1 VGIESEVHGGISLQE
16 ERPRQYNPPLI
27 LVIKLIK
34 LKPEE
39 EKHYQLAS
47 TCTLLLQLDEIK
59 KYTLTRTQKKKKKE
73 ACSMRVIIFNLFGK

>member
-1 VGIESEVHGGISLQE
+1 MGGFPCKKRGHAINI
-16 ERPRQYNPPLI
+16 YNPPLI

-47 TCTLLLQLDEIK
+47 TCTLLLQLDQIK
-59 KYTLTRTQKKKKKE
+59 KYTLTHTQKEKE
-73 ACSMRVIIFNLFGK
+73 KEKRSLLNAGDNIQFIWKIT

>member
-1 VGIESEVHGGISLQE
+1 MGGFPCKKRGHAINI
-16 ERPRQYNPPLI
+16 YNPPLI

-47 TCTLLLQLDEIK
+47 TCTLLLQLDQIK
-59 KYTLTRTQKKKKKE
+59 KYTLTHAKRKRKKKL
-73 ACSMRVIIFNLFGK
+73 AQCG

>member
-1 VGIESEVHGGISLQE
+1 MGGFISLQE

-27 LVIKLIK
+27 LAIKLIK

-47 TCTLLLQLDEIK
+47 SCTLLLQLDQIK
-59 KYTLTRTQKKKKKE
+59 KYTLTHTQKNKKVLLNAGDNIQFIWK
-73 ACSMRVIIFNLFGK
+73 II